1 MSFGRRPLKG
11 LSVLLAAFV
20 ASSPALHAGIFDG
33 LPKFSI
39 TKKFTDSDER
49 AAQKLKEILRA
60 GMLQAADMNGRKNGY
75 LKNKSIRIALPEKIR
90 RFESVLRKAGLGASL
105 DDLILSMNRAAE
117 QASPEA
123 LPMFLERLEPMTFE
137 DARKTLK
144 NKGPSASELFRAR
157 FRDEL
162 IEIYRP
168 VLTRTLAS
176 YDGAR
181 RYRAVV
187 QHYRELPVASLY
199 ELPAI
204 EDYVTIQALE
214 GLFHSL
220 AEREKVLRHEMQTSK
235 SAESEEKTLTDA
247 LQHA

>member
-49 AAQKLKEILRA
+49 AA
-60 GMLQAADMNGRKNGY
+60 QAADMNGRKNGY